1 MSAQVKGFYDCKL
14 GVSLALQNLIADKKG
29 AYKNSYASLPNT
41 LEVVV
46 KLYAE
51 NGLVFSQLPYHDG
64 DLVLLRTRIT
74 CAATGEFEE
83 SVLPVGKFPF
93 QDSQKLGS
101 ALSYARRFSLQC
113 CALVAPD
120 ETLEDDGEAVKGIPI
135 PAPPPKKPEPVI
147 EMMSEAES
155 SEARKKF
162 MAQLA
167 EITTRA
173 QLKAWSKDT
182 KPERDR
188 MTLEDQSAIR
198 TEFNNIDADTK
209 G

>member
-1 MSAQVKGFYDCKL
+1 MSEASKSFYECKL
-14 GVSLALQNLIADKKG
+14 DVSLKLHNLIADKKG
-29 AYKNSYASLPNT
+29 AFKNPYASLANT
-41 LEVVV
+41 LEAVV

-51 NGLVFSQLPYHDG
+51 NGLVFSQLPFHEE
-64 DLVLLRTRIT
+64 DLISLRTRIT

-135 PAPPPKKPEPVI
+135 PAPPKKPEPVI
-147 EMMSEAES
+147 EPMTEEQST
-155 SEARKKF
+155 EARKKF

-167 EITTRA
+167 KITTRA
-173 QLKAWSKDT
+173 QLKAWTKDT
-182 KPERDR
+182 KAERDR
-188 MTLEDQSAIR
+188 MTVADIAAVR
-198 TEFNNIDADTK
+198 TEYNNIDADLK